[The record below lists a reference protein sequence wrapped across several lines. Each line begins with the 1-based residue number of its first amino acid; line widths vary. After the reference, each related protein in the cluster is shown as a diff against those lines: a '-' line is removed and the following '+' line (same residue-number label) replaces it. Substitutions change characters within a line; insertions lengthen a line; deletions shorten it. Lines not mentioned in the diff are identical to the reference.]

1 MHKIYRIQKRKLYKI
16 YVCNVTLKMK
26 LLKYSCN
33 SFFSIQIT
41 AQERLRVRERERERV
56 GQQVKFIFK
65 RSCSCSLNNTSTY
78 RKRPARDESASEQQK
93 RKRKRIPWLPFAILA
108 GNRCVCVWVNR
119 TESWLWSAFGDDS
132 DNNETTVN
140 NLARQSPFRCWL
152 KVLPTNAHK
161 NGKRIGSDRPD
172 TWFLAGLLYPWKA
185 SFYML
190 PIWQMQFFVYF

>member
-1 MHKIYRIQKRKLYKI
+1 MKEAENGSTGSWSWRKGLLKLETQREPHKNNNINNNNNIDNWQRWVHVEEQIAAAQQMHKIYRIQKRKLYKI

-78 RKRPARDESASEQQK
+78 RKRPARDESASE
-93 RKRKRIPWLPFAILA
+93 RATEAETETHPLA
-108 GNRCVCVWVNR
+108 SVRH
-119 TESWLWSAFGDDS
+119 FG
-132 DNNETTVN
+132 
-140 NLARQSPFRCWL
+140 RQSVCL
-152 KVLPTNAHK
+152 CV
-161 NGKRIGSDRPD
+161 G
-172 TWFLAGLLYPWKA
+172 
-185 SFYML
+185 
-190 PIWQMQFFVYF
+190 